1 MENQNQDYTYQNVVQ
16 IEDADQSR
24 KFIASVFLW
33 MFVALGL
40 SAAFAYVFSVTPSL
54 LALIFDIT
62 PTGIHFTGLGLLAM
76 FAPLVFVLI
85 MRFGMNRIS
94 YGVLT
99 ILFIA
104 YAAITGIS
112 LTIILLYFTASSV
125 LGVFLTTSVVF
136 GIMAIAGYTTNT
148 DLTKFGSIL
157 IMLLIGIIVATLL
170 NALLLHDSGLAM
182 LINYIGVAVFV
193 GLTAYHVQKLKR
205 IGAGIEYGDASTKK
219 LALMGGLT
227 LYLDFIN
234 LFIRLM
240 LIFGRRR

>member
-1 MENQNQDYTYQNVVQ
+1 M
-16 IEDADQSR
+16 I
-24 KFIASVFLW
+24 
-33 MFVALGL
+33 
-40 SAAFAYVFSVTPSL
+40 
-54 LALIFDIT
+54 
-62 PTGIHFTGLGLLAM
+62 
-76 FAPLVFVLI
+76 APLVFVLI
-85 MRFGMNRIS
+85 MRFGINRIS

-104 YAAITGIS
+104 YAAVTGIS
-112 LTIILLYFTASSV
+112 LTIILLAFTASSV

-136 GIMAIAGYTTNT
+136 GVMAIAGYTTNT

-157 IMLLIGIIVATLL
+157 MMLLVGIIVATVL
-170 NALLLHDSGLAM
+170 NILLLHSSGLNM
-182 LINYIGVAVFV
+182 LINYIGVAIFV

-205 IGAGIEYGDASTKK
+205 IGAGLEYGDASAKK

-234 LFIRLM
+234 LFIRLL